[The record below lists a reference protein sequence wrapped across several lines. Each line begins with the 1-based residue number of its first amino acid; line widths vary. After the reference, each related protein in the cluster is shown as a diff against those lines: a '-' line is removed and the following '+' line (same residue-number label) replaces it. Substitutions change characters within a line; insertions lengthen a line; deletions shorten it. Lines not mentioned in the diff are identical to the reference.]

1 MSRKFYGNAEGRAQ
15 YCWPV
20 TIRGVAIGLTIWF
33 ATAAVF
39 GAIASPT
46 HLSLPSALEIRR
58 IFSFYL
64 LPVRWLLVLTLLIR
78 RARTRASRWL
88 PTPIKIVLLIF
99 MQLVLGLLSFIG
111 FYTLASEQTGRTG
124 ERVFGLFLHVVIPA
138 AMVAYL
144 ARRPRI

>member
-1 MSRKFYGNAEGRAQ
+1 
-15 YCWPV
+15 V
-20 TIRGVAIGLTIWF
+20 TIRGLAIGFTIWF
-33 ATAAVF
+33 AAVAVF
-39 GAIASPT
+39 GTIAVETRLP
-46 HLSLPSALEIRR
+46 LPSALEILM

-78 RARTRASRWL
+78 RARTRASRWM

-111 FYTLASEQTGRTG
+111 FYTLASETGRTG
-124 ERVFGLFLHVVIPA
+124 ERVFGLFLHVGIPA

-144 ARRPRI
+144 TRRPRIGAVVPPAAADIA

>member
-1 MSRKFYGNAEGRAQ
+1 M
-15 YCWPV
+15 
-20 TIRGVAIGLTIWF
+20 WF
-33 ATAAVF
+33 AAVAVF
-39 GAIASPT
+39 GAIATET
-46 HLSLPSALEIRR
+46 HLSLPSPLEILM

-78 RARTRASRWL
+78 RARTRPSRWV

-111 FYTLASEQTGRTG
+111 FYTLASETGRTG
-124 ERVFGLFLHVVIPA
+124 ERVFGLFLHVVVPA

-144 ARRPRI
+144 TRRPSIRAAVPPPAANVG